1 MITFMKVITVFTAA
15 ALVLMF
21 ALWLRAMKKTSTA
34 AEKTKVKISSKRRSI
49 YCIAWLVISFMNVMV
64 KLHELVRELEHRD
77 TIMEMDTSGMK
88 IGDYPLGSGSDLTI
102 LGRIDRNILL
112 YKLGVV
118 FFLIV
123 FAVFAADLL
132 MLRSASVT
140 SEGVFWG
147 YRRYGR
153 EKLSYIMEEGMEQ
166 PVLVNSR
173 SGSEFDIT
181 EVKDPAA
188 LRKILSGY
196 YTVAGEKA

>member
-1 MITFMKVITVFTAA
+1 
-15 ALVLMF
+15 
-21 ALWLRAMKKTSTA
+21 
-34 AEKTKVKISSKRRSI
+34 
-49 YCIAWLVISFMNVMV
+49 MV
-64 KLHELVRELEHRD
+64 KLHELMRELEHRD

-88 IGDYPLGSGSDLTI
+88 IGDYPLDSGSDLTI

-112 YKLGVV
+112 YKLGVA

-123 FAVFAADLL
+123 FAIFAADLL

-173 SGSEFDIT
+173 SGSELVSVWWPLT
-181 EVKDPAA
+181 EATLVSTP
-188 LRKILSGY
+188 
-196 YTVAGEKA
+196 V